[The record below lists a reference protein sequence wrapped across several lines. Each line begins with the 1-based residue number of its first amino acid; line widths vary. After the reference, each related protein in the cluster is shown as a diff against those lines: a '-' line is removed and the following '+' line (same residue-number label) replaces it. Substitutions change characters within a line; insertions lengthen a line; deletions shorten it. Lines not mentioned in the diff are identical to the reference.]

1 MWILLSIS
9 LLLSVPSIWERA
21 TTEWNN
27 NVYEFIVPYEEI
39 EQMATRTDTDKIE
52 IMQQLREAGVQTISV
67 EPTTLGDLSL
77 KGDIVTFSPERIRE
91 IAFFSDERDLHIQKD
106 SKGLYIYVINET
118 KLTTQL
124 PQFFEDKE
132 IETIQIQGKETL
144 YIPGEPK
151 ELLSKALGYPD
162 DTIAEI
168 IEEGFTFVP
177 RITSLNE
184 SDVERTI
191 DEVIALKE
199 QSGGRII
206 PGGRYVFGIQSPAEV
221 KKVGQQLLDNGY
233 NLYQIEM
240 FNQEGFNTLAY
251 SMDMQVIRMHPI
263 DLNQIAK
270 EQDAVDRTVRAV
282 KERNIRSLF
291 LRFDKATPEESVA
304 GMTSYLKKVQQQMP
318 SQFQLGTVKP
328 FETYSISLLH
338 QLPAL
343 VALFLFV
350 VLAVDGIMQRR
361 FFTLVAGVGTAV
373 AIVGYIVLQK
383 AILLKA
389 LALLIAVV
397 APVYAVLFFTKQSQQ
412 KGVSALFKRYGLAA
426 LFASIGIVIIVALLN
441 GNDYLVGINTFK
453 GVKLVYLLP
462 IVFVALYA
470 IYGNYRKI
478 AKQPILYIH
487 AVLALVLLVLVAYYM
502 SRTGNAG
509 TATDLE
515 LTIRQY
521 LEQWLYARPRTKE
534 FLIGFPFFVLALY
547 VYPRQQLIGKILLVP
562 GVIGF
567 LSMVNTFTH
576 FHIPLYVSVIRSV
589 LGLGIGLL
597 VGLLFI
603 FLVKQGMKLYSKYG
617 QQRWQE

>member
-1 MWILLSIS
+1 
-9 LLLSVPSIWERA
+9 
-21 TTEWNN
+21 
-27 NVYEFIVPYEEI
+27 
-39 EQMATRTDTDKIE
+39 
-52 IMQQLREAGVQTISV
+52 
-67 EPTTLGDLSL
+67 
-77 KGDIVTFSPERIRE
+77 
-91 IAFFSDERDLHIQKD
+91 
-106 SKGLYIYVINET
+106 
-118 KLTTQL
+118 
-124 PQFFEDKE
+124 
-132 IETIQIQGKETL
+132 
-144 YIPGEPK
+144 
-151 ELLSKALGYPD
+151 
-162 DTIAEI
+162 
-168 IEEGFTFVP
+168 
-177 RITSLNE
+177 
-184 SDVERTI
+184 
-191 DEVIALKE
+191 
-199 QSGGRII
+199 
-206 PGGRYVFGIQSPAEV
+206 
-221 KKVGQQLLDNGY
+221 
-233 NLYQIEM
+233 
-240 FNQEGFNTLAY
+240 
-251 SMDMQVIRMHPI
+251 
-263 DLNQIAK
+263 
-270 EQDAVDRTVRAV
+270 
-282 KERNIRSLF
+282 
-291 LRFDKATPEESVA
+291 
-304 GMTSYLKKVQQQMP
+304 
-318 SQFQLGTVKP
+318 
-328 FETYSISLLH
+328 
-338 QLPAL
+338 
-343 VALFLFV
+343 
-350 VLAVDGIMQRR
+350 MQRR

-412 KGVSALFKRYGLAA
+412 KGASALFKRYGLAA